1 MATHSSTLA
10 WRIPWTEELG
20 GLQSWVTKSWT
31 RLSDFTSLS
40 LYPLES
46 LHFHHDIA
54 SFCSYFEPDGFG
66 LSRDFCIMD
75 HHFFSIGS
83 IEQLIKM
90 VT

>member
-1 MATHSSTLA
+1 MDKGAWWATVHGSQRVGHDWATSLH
-10 WRIPWTEELG
+10 
-20 GLQSWVTKSWT
+20 
-31 RLSDFTSLS
+31 FTSLS